1 MNFDWVWSFGGKKKW
16 DKLIVANI
24 DGAFISRELTDHD
37 CHNHN
42 RIMYFSKDLGLLSCL
57 SRMHYKTDKYTIQE
71 SEQRHYIYNES
82 SSVFNSVDKEDYDYI
97 KFTSTKKAIIILE
110 TNVNDDY
117 IIGILLDQD
126 RILKELLEC

>member
-1 MNFDWVWSFGGKKKW
+1 MNFDWVWNFGGKKKW

-24 DGAFISRELTDHD
+24 EGAFINKKQIEPDHE
-37 CHNHN
+37 

-57 SRMHYKTDKYTIQE
+57 SRMHYKTDKYIIQE

-82 SSVFNSVDKEDYDYI
+82 SSVFNNVDKEDYDYI

-110 TNVNDDY
+110 TNIDDDY
-117 IIGILLDQD
+117 IIGVLLDQD

>member
-82 SSVFNSVDKEDYDYI
+82 SSVFNNVDKEDYYYI

-110 TNVNDDY
+110 TSVNDDY
-117 IIGILLDQD
+117 IIGVLLDQD

>member
-1 MNFDWVWSFGGKKKW
+1 MNFDWVWNFGSKKKW

-24 DGAFISRELTDHD
+24 EGAFINKKQIEPDHE
-37 CHNHN
+37 

-57 SRMHYKTDKYTIQE
+57 SRMHYKTDKYIIQE

-82 SSVFNSVDKEDYDYI
+82 SSVFNNVDKEDYDYI

-110 TNVNDDY
+110 TNIDDDY
-117 IIGILLDQD
+117 IIGVLLDQD

>member
-24 DGAFISRELTDHD
+24 DGAFINKKQIDPDHE
-37 CHNHN
+37 

-57 SRMHYKTDKYTIQE
+57 SRMHYKTDKYIIQE

-82 SSVFNSVDKEDYDYI
+82 SSVFNNVDKEDYDYI

-117 IIGILLDQD
+117 IIGVLLDQD

>member
-1 MNFDWVWSFGGKKKW
+1 MNFDWVWNFGGKKKW

-82 SSVFNSVDKEDYDYI
+82 SSVFNNIDKEDYYYI

-110 TNVNDDY
+110 TSVDDDY
-117 IIGILLDQD
+117 IIGVLLDQD

>member
-1 MNFDWVWSFGGKKKW
+1 MWSFGGKKKW

-24 DGAFISRELTDHD
+24 DGAFINKKQIDPDHE
-37 CHNHN
+37 

-57 SRMHYKTDKYTIQE
+57 SRMHYKTDKYIIQE

-82 SSVFNSVDKEDYDYI
+82 SSVFNNVDKEDYDYI

-110 TNVNDDY
+110 TNINDDY